1 MRHKKTWWIV
11 GVLAVIILTAVYG
24 VHESWVESKSSGG
37 AIVPQ
42 QKVSLSPSPGKVV
55 MIDLGAKQCVPCKL
69 MAPIIDELQK
79 EYSGKADII
88 FIDVWKQ
95 PDAVKEYMI
104 QVIPTQIFFD
114 ADGREVYRHVGF
126 MDKKSIVDVLSKL
139 GVS

>member
-1 MRHKKTWWIV
+1 
-11 GVLAVIILTAVYG
+11 
-24 VHESWVESKSSGG
+24 
-37 AIVPQ
+37 
-42 QKVSLSPSPGKVV
+42 LSPAPGKVV

-69 MAPIIDELQK
+69 MAPIIAELQK

-95 PDAVKEYMI
+95 SDAVKKYMI

-126 MDKKSIVDVLSKL
+126 MDKKSIVDVLSRL

>member
-24 VHESWVESKSSGG
+24 MHGKWLAPKLSDNT
-37 AIVPQ
+37 VPQ
-42 QKVSLSPSPGKVV
+42 QKVSLSPAPGKVV
-55 MIDLGAKQCVPCKL
+55 MIDLGAKKCVPCKL
-69 MAPIIDELQK
+69 MAPIINELQK

-88 FIDVWKQ
+88 FIDVWEY
-95 PDAVKEYMI
+95 PEEVKKYGI

-126 MDKKSIVDVLSKL
+126 MDKKSIVDILSKL